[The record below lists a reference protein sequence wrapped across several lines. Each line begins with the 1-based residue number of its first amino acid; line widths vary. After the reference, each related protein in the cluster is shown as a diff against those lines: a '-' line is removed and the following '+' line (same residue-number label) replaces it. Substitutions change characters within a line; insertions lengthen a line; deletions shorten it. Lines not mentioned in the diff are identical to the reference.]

1 MTDIVC
7 IRGDG
12 LSPGDDIVDILLSDV
27 NAALS
32 RGRAELDQGALADQQ
47 DLTIILQD
55 VRLGTI
61 VEVDDSEIGLWRGK
75 VIGVNHS
82 ASIDGEGNLSGETK
96 LTIRKPR

>member
-12 LSPGDDIVDILLSDV
+12 LSPGDDIIEILLSDV

-47 DLTIILQD
+47 DLTVILAD
-55 VRLGTI
+55 YRLGRV
-61 VEVDDSEIGLWRGK
+61 VEVDDSEIGWWRGK
-75 VIGVNHS
+75 IIGVSHS
-82 ASIDGEGNLSGETK
+82 ASIDGEGNLSGDTK
-96 LTIRKPR
+96 LTVRKPR